1 MAAPMTAGCIAL
13 LKQAAPTATSDEIG
27 AALEASTVRLL
38 RPPMTLHY
46 PRLDCADVLLRLA
59 VEVFTDGFE
68 LR

>member
-1 MAAPMTAGCIAL
+1 MATPMAAGCIAL
-13 LKQAAPTATSDEIG
+13 LKKAVPTATTDAIE

-38 RPPMTLHY
+38 RPPMTLDY

-59 VEVFTDGFE
+59 VEVFADRFE